1 MLVNL
6 RNDRGIKSKELE
18 RASNGKLQ
26 STCRWDGHLIPRGF
40 LGKVGNMLRVA
51 LCIICQLLP
60 PPVVSHRF
68 PLPHPLQQ
76 SHVMVTGSPTDTLCP
91 HREVLGQEVSFG
103 SHVKKDVNLN
113 LLGFVAIHA
122 AVSYSLGQS

>member
-1 MLVNL
+1 MNL
-6 RNDRGIKSKELE
+6 RNDLGIKSKELE

-68 PLPHPLQQ
+68 PLPHPFQQ
-76 SHVMVTGSPTDTLCP
+76 PHVMVTGSPTDTLCP
-91 HREVLGQEVSFG
+91 HREGQEVSFVKKA
-103 SHVKKDVNLN
+103 HVKKDVSLN
-113 LLGFVAIHA
+113 LLGFVAIHT